1 MGTNGH
7 GHTLDGAVCNNLV
20 VLQQLSSQ
28 FTNLVGFDP
37 DTECV
42 CGGGGGGCQVNPPK
56 FEAYTYFQEI

>member
-42 CGGGGGGCQVNPPK
+42 CVWGGGGVK
-56 FEAYTYFQEI
+56 